1 MDFLSVV
8 NPCGLAFTAVLILP
22 HIFYRRRHRIDKT
35 AYANQGMYYIDRM
48 GRFGSLFLMSFHL
61 GVLERGFTEP
71 KELMMRFWLISTA
84 ALLAVY
90 LLLWGMFF
98 KRERK
103 HTAYLIVA
111 VSAVIIVFSGILQVN
126 TLLFTFGF
134 VYLIGELYVVKQHFK

>member
-8 NPCGLAFTAVLILP
+8 NPCGLAFTAVLIFP